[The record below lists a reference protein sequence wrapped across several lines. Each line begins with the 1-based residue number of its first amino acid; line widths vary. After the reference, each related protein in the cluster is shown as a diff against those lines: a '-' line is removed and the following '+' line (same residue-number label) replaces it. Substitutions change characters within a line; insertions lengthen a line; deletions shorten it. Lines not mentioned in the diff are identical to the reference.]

1 MRIQTLNRDYEIL
14 QMAESGERMDVL
26 IARDERHP
34 EDGKCMLIVLKQKGD
49 IYRFLPFLAD
59 QEENK
64 PFDDFMG
71 YFPRDGYLYMVF
83 RFYEY
88 AHLSDRLSVDAGLV
102 ERILLAGNVL
112 RQIVFLHLPL
122 YFQYEV
128 LEENNLLTGENGE
141 VRFSYH
147 FHELDRFSD
156 VTREEVTERLGNI
169 LKDIFREEL
178 ETHSCPP
185 MEEFL
190 EQMCSKPFPGEAAI
204 LKQYEAAAHAALK
217 LQEKGELKPKG
228 LGFRI
233 WERVKKIASC
243 LKYVLLIAVMGALV
257 GYLIYTIRYPS
268 RKGEE
273 VVNYRS
279 IGTLTIEET
288 AGADNGAQTGE

>member
-1 MRIQTLNRDYEIL
+1 
-14 QMAESGERMDVL
+14 
-26 IARDERHP
+26 
-34 EDGKCMLIVLKQKGD
+34 
-49 IYRFLPFLAD
+49 
-59 QEENK
+59 
-64 PFDDFMG
+64 
-71 YFPRDGYLYMVF
+71 
-83 RFYEY
+83 
-88 AHLSDRLSVDAGLV
+88 
-102 ERILLAGNVL
+102 
-112 RQIVFLHLPL
+112 
-122 YFQYEV
+122 
-128 LEENNLLTGENGE
+128 
-141 VRFSYH
+141 
-147 FHELDRFSD
+147 
-156 VTREEVTERLGNI
+156 
-169 LKDIFREEL
+169 
-178 ETHSCPP
+178 

>member
-59 QEENK
+59 QEENE

-88 AHLSDRLSVDAGLV
+88 AHLSDRLSVDTGLV

-112 RQIVFLHLPL
+112 RRIVFLHLPL

-128 LEENNLLTGENGE
+128 LEKNNLLAGENGE

-147 FHELDRFSD
+147 FHDLDRFLD
-156 VTREEVTERLGNI
+156 VTREEVTERLENI
-169 LKDIFREEL
+169 LKDIFGEEL

-185 MEEFL
+185 IAEFL

-268 RKGEE
+268 HKEEE

-279 IGTLTIEET
+279 IGTLTIGET
-288 AGADNGAQTGE
+288 DGADNGAQTGE